1 MNHLRGIGWFGL
13 WFEGHASTAATPR
26 CLTQSITRSG
36 YDTVRAANKGNAR
49 SQAELGYFHFIS
61 AMRLDMLQ
69 GASADDRAVAARW
82 TEALRFLEMA
92 AAQGKELW

>member
-1 MNHLRGIGWFGL
+1 
-13 WFEGHASTAATPR
+13 
-26 CLTQSITRSG
+26 
-36 YDTVRAANKGNAR
+36 
-49 SQAELGYFHFIS
+49 
-61 AMRLDMLQ
+61 MLQ